1 MAKIPTSQGVQARPN
16 LVTPQVRQPVDTGE
30 RFIAQGVAQLG
41 NAIANVGLQKMQ
53 DDLREQEAYN
63 TSQVLSAKNE
73 IRRFD
78 NEQRIKLAELPADQE
93 TINTSKQ
100 NILEERKVFAQE
112 LKGKFGDNKQ
122 LLKLIER
129 EEQTSQ
135 VDLEFLVDKELSRKK
150 QTFGQ
155 NQFFQSVSD
164 LRDQFEQAQSNEEM
178 MSIANDLNIT
188 QQTALKAGI
197 IDVRD
202 VERIEKDFRQIR
214 KLREEEAIKTSA
226 FNDVMNGSL
235 LLDPTDKDSKEI
247 INNAYNQYLLEGENP
262 VDAGIEIG
270 VQSGILPDRA
280 KNIMVSQLL
289 VGQPKEKIE
298 SSKRIVQMQE
308 ANYALQDDFSST
320 ERAFARA
327 IYNRADTGLND
338 EDIIEFATKEIAD
351 NKSKEQIVRL
361 NEFNEGLKGKKL
373 QQKKAAIERE
383 LKGKSGITFFDPE
396 IPVDDIPEEIV
407 ADIMTVAK
415 DFYLKEGVDI
425 DASFDEAEST
435 VLRQWGITKIGQKRY
450 QKFSPEIMYPT
461 MSASEIE
468 KQAKK
473 TIQKH
478 LLLETETSLFGNTSI
493 TEEAEKTIRLEPI
506 PQTLNTDRPQYWV
519 MHQKQDGSFDILRD
533 AQNQFVNF
541 APDITKTK
549 KYQAADNNKRELLI
563 KEFAETKDSLRK
575 RSKEKGFE
583 KLKREQFN
591 KFTSK

>member
-1 MAKIPTSQGVQARPN
+1 MVAIPRSQGVQARPT
-16 LVTPQVRQPVDTGE
+16 LVTPTVKQPVDTGE
-30 RFIAQGVAQLG
+30 RFIAQGISQLG
-41 NAIANVGLQKMQ
+41 SAIANIGLEGMQ
-53 DDLREQEAYN
+53 QEQREQQAYN
-63 TSQVLSAKNE
+63 ASQVLDYKNQL
-73 IRRFD
+73 RRFD
-78 NEQRIKLAELPADQE
+78 NQEKVRLSELGATKDVIDGEKKDIIEKRKLLVND
-93 TINTSKQ
+93 
-100 NILEERKVFAQE
+100 
-112 LKGKFGDNKQ
+112 LKSNYKDNKQ
-122 LLKLIER
+122 LLSLIER
-129 EEQTSQ
+129 ETDSSQ
-135 VDLEFLVDKELSRKK
+135 VDLEFALDRDLAGKRR
-150 QTFGQ
+150 TFGQ
-155 NQFFQSVSD
+155 NQIFETVSD
-164 LRDQFEQAQSNEEM
+164 LQEQFEVATPQEAAVISK
-178 MSIANDLNIT
+178 DLNT
-188 QQTALKAGI
+188 TLQTGLNAGL
-197 IDVRD
+197 IDFKD
-202 VERIEKDFRQIR
+202 IERIENGFKEAR
-214 KLREEEAIKTSA
+214 KEREKEAIKTSA
-226 FNDVMNGSL
+226 FNDVMNGNL
-235 LLDPTDKDSKEI
+235 LLDPTDKDSKDI
-247 INNAYNQYLLEGENP
+247 INNAYNQYLLDGENP

-270 VQSGILPDRA
+270 VQSGILPNRA

-289 VGQPKEKIE
+289 VGQPKQKIE

-327 IYNRADTGLND
+327 IYNRADTGLSD
-338 EDIIEFATKEIAD
+338 DDIIEFATKEIAD

-361 NEFNEGLKGKKL
+361 NEFNDGLKGKKL
-373 QQKKAAIERE
+373 QQKKAAIEKE
-383 LKGKSGITFFDPE
+383 LKGRSGITYFDPE

-425 DASFDEAEST
+425 NASFDEAEST

-461 MSASEIE
+461 ISVSEIE

-478 LLLETETSLFGNTSI
+478 LPLETETSLFGNTSI

-506 PQTLNTDRPQYWV
+506 PQTLNTNRPQYWV

-549 KYQAADNNKRELLI
+549 QYQEADNNKRELLK
-563 KEFAETKDSLRK
+563 KEFAETKDSLRNK
-575 RSKEKGFE
+575 SREKGFE
-583 KLKREQFN
+583 KLKRDQFN